1 MKPHFSQH
9 ERVDFS
15 TRALKSKKIATLFQ
29 LKKRRYLDRKSD
41 AFFGLFRTIRKTHP
55 NAFEYQCVATAIFAR
70 EICQKNYGCF
80 SAFFSFAPSMK
91 LELCA
96 PKHRCNKKNNSK

>member
-9 ERVDFS
+9 ERLDFS

-41 AFFGLFRTIRKTHP
+41 AFFWPLSDDSK
-55 NAFEYQCVATAIFAR
+55 NASER
-70 EICQKNYGCF
+70 
-80 SAFFSFAPSMK
+80 
-91 LELCA
+91 L
-96 PKHRCNKKNNSK
+96 

>member
-41 AFFGLFRTIRKTHP
+41 AFFLASFGRFEKRIRTSLNISVLQRRFLPVKFAQKLRLFQCFLFLRTLHETGTLRPKTP
-55 NAFEYQCVATAIFAR
+55 
-70 EICQKNYGCF
+70 
-80 SAFFSFAPSMK
+80 M
-91 LELCA
+91 
-96 PKHRCNKKNNSK
+96 